1 MGQIK
6 AGKLRALAVGSTERM
21 AALPDVPTVA
31 ESGFK
36 DFETSQWY
44 GILVPAKTPKAIIDK
59 LAQAADQAL
68 KTSAITARFQKDDA
82 RAGGGTPEQFAAF
95 IKREQATWERIVKKT
110 GLKID

>member
-1 MGQIK
+1 M
-6 AGKLRALAVGSTERM
+6 RSLAVGSQERM
-21 AALPDVPTVA
+21 NTLPNQPTVS
-31 ESGFK
+31 ESGYK

-59 LAQAADQAL
+59 IAAAADAAL
-68 KTSAITARFQKDDA
+68 KSNGITSRFAKDDA

-95 IKREQATWERIVKKT
+95 IKKEEVTLKRIIERT